1 MLVLVKN
8 FRLGSYMGKVVL
20 KLYASKTE
28 RDSLALDPKGV
39 LKDKYYDKDIDR
51 SLLISSVF
59 SYDLLLS
66 KGIEVDYGALGE
78 NIIVNFNPYSLKIG
92 QQLKIGDVIVEI
104 SQHCTICNYL
114 SKIGEDVPKLLKDH
128 RGIFAKVISGG
139 NIEVGDIVEVI

>member
-1 MLVLVKN
+1 MLRLVKKIV
-8 FRLGSYMGKVVL
+8 LGCCMGKIVF
-20 KLYASKTE
+20 KLYASKIE
-28 RDSLALDPKGV
+28 RDSLELDSKGV
-39 LKDKYYDKDIDR
+39 LKDKYYNKDIDR

-59 SYDLLLS
+59 SYNLLLS

-78 NIIVNFNPYSLKIG
+78 NIIVDFNPYSLKVG

-104 SQHCTICNYL
+104 SQYCTICDYL

>member
-1 MLVLVKN
+1 MLVLVKKII
-8 FRLGSYMGKVVL
+8 LGCCMGKIVL
-20 KLYASKTE
+20 KLYASKIE
-28 RDSLALDPKGV
+28 RDSLELDSKGV
-39 LKDKYYDKDIDR
+39 LKDKYYNKDIDR

-59 SYDLLLS
+59 SYNLLLS

-78 NIIVNFNPYSLKIG
+78 NIIVDFNPYSLKVG

-104 SQHCTICNYL
+104 SQYCTICDYL